1 MLSHVLMFA
10 VQVFV
15 LGLKQYEYHQ
25 LAQALFWVVFLNY
38 LIRIFYAN
46 YVFKIHWD
54 LIIKK
59 EFKCGNIIMISSITD
74 SRTIKGQ
81 FSYAVSKGGLTRM
94 TEVMALEAAKFN
106 IRVNALAPGYFLTD
120 LSRLLLESPMSEEF
134 KKGIPMR
141 RFGEF
146 PELDG
151 PLLLLASDASQY
163 MTGSVVVVDG
173 GHICSSL

>member
-1 MLSHVLMFA
+1 MSDNKNRA
-10 VQVFV
+10 VVT
-15 LGLKQYEYHQ
+15 G
-25 LAQALFWVVFLNY
+25 
-38 LIRIFYAN
+38 
-46 YVFKIHWD
+46 
-54 LIIKK
+54 
-59 EFKCGNIIMISSITD
+59 IT
-74 SRTIKGQ
+74 GQ
-81 FSYAVSKGGLTRM
+81 DGAY
-94 TEVMALEAAKFN
+94 
-106 IRVNALAPGYFLTD
+106 